1 MNQQRTSA
9 RQALNRRRFLQ
20 VAGAA
25 GFAVT
30 AGFTGKT
37 VAQTPAVPDQ
47 FGEAPQL
54 AEQAAAGSLPAVA
67 DRLPAHPLVVQP
79 TESIGQYGGAWRH
92 GILSTAGYNA
102 IFTRTIGY
110 DYLVRWDVGWNEVIP
125 NVAEAYEVNDEATE
139 YTFHLREGLKWSDG
153 EPFTADDIVFYIDDV
168 DKNTDLTP
176 GRGVNPPD
184 VEKIDDFTVKVIF
197 AEPNGLFLQRLAT
210 PSGSSW
216 TRYPAHYLKQF
227 HQKYNT
233 ENLDQLVADAGAA
246 DWIELFQTKGGGIA
260 GTPYDA
266 RWQNSE
272 LPILGPWILT
282 TPFSGTTTQVVAE
295 RNPYYWKVDPEG
307 NQLPYIDEV
316 NFDVVQDAEV
326 LLLKAAG
333 GELDM
338 HCRHINT
345 NVNKPVLAENAESGG
360 YRLFDMTV
368 ANMNTACFNLNLTHP
383 DPVMRE
389 IFQNRDFRIGMSL
402 GLDRQTIIDTIF
414 VSQGEPWQWC
424 PRRDTEWYT
433 ETLAKQFT
441 EYDPNLANEYLDKVL
456 PERDGEGWR
465 LRPDG
470 ERLTILIDA
479 IGEGVYQYDDLAALA
494 IDNWRRDLGL
504 DVVISTGDRS
514 LLTQRANSNQSD
526 CFIWAGAGGLQDAVL
541 YAHQYLPQST
551 GARWAEGWY
560 VWYANPSNPL
570 TEPVEPPEPIKQ
582 QFDLYD
588 QILTMADPAGR
599 SELFRQLLAI
609 AEEEFWGF
617 GVSLPAPGYGIVKH
631 NFRNIYEP
639 MIDAY
644 YYPTPGPTNPEQYYF
659 DDI

>member
-37 VAQTPAVPDQ
+37 VAQTPAVPAQ

-110 DYLVRWDVGWNEVIP
+110 DYLVRWDVAWNEVIP

-307 NQLPYIDEV
+307 NQLPYLDRVEFPV
-316 NFDVVQDAEV
+316 AQETEV
-326 LLLKAAG
+326 LTLKALSGEIDMQLVYIATNSNKAVFADGREAG
-333 GELDM
+333 DYDFFET
-338 HCRHINT
+338 I
-345 NVNKPVLAENAESGG
+345 PAE
-360 YRLFDMTV
+360 
-368 ANMNTACFNLNLTHP
+368 MNTGVISLNLTHK
-383 DPVMRE
+383 DPVVRE
-389 IFQNRDFRIGMSL
+389 IFQNKDFRIALSHAIN
-402 GLDRQTIIDTIF
+402 RQEIID
-414 VSQGEPWQWC
+414 VVYVGQGEAWQAA
-424 PRRDTEWYT
+424 PARESGYFN
-433 ETLAKQFT
+433 ETLAKQYT
-441 EYDPNLANEYLDKVL
+441 EYDLDLANQLLDSIL
-456 PERDGEGWR
+456 PDKDGDGFR

-470 ERLTILIDA
+470 KKLVITLAVASSLQERIDA
-479 IGEGVYQYDDLAALA
+479 MNLVAGYWREAGIDTSIKVEDNSLFYNQKDSNNHDANVWAGDGGLGSLLEPRWYFPYSAESNFAPAWYTWYAEPASPQTPAEEPPGRVQEQMNLYRQIEASGDRAIQDDLF
-494 IDNWRRDLGL
+494 N
-504 DVVISTGDRS
+504 
-514 LLTQRANSNQSD
+514 
-526 CFIWAGAGGLQDAVL
+526 
-541 YAHQYLPQST
+541 
-551 GARWAEGWY
+551 
-560 VWYANPSNPL
+560 
-570 TEPVEPPEPIKQ
+570 
-582 QFDLYD
+582 
-588 QILTMADPAGR
+588 
-599 SELFRQLLAI
+599 QLLQI
-609 AEEEFWGF
+609 SQEEFYAIGI
-617 GVSLPAPGYGIVKH
+617 SLPANGYGIVK
-631 NFRNIYEP
+631 NGFRNVPASMFNAWLYQ
-639 MIDAY
+639 
-644 YYPTPGPTNPEQYYF
+644 TPAPTNPEQYF
-659 DDI
+659 WES

>member
-1 MNQQRTSA
+1 VTFLKHLSR
-9 RQALNRRRFLQ
+9 RQFLSITATTGWALTATGRGGYAIAQEGTPVAGTAESPVLADQ
-20 VAGAA
+20 VAAGA
-25 GFAVT
+25 
-30 AGFTGKT
+30 
-37 VAQTPAVPDQ
+37 
-47 FGEAPQL
+47 
-54 AEQAAAGSLPAVA
+54 LPPLA
-67 DRLPAHPLVVQP
+67 DRLPENPMVVKP
-79 TESIGQYGGAWRH
+79 NESIGKYGGVWRSALVGGSDTAWL
-92 GILSTAGYNA
+92 G
-102 IFTRTIGY
+102 RTVGY
-110 DYLVRWDVGWNEVIP
+110 DYLVRYSQDWNEVIP
-125 NVAEAYEVNDEATE
+125 NIAEAFEASDDARE
-139 YTFHLREGLKWSDG
+139 YTFKLRKGMKWSDG
-153 EPFTADDIVFYIDDV
+153 EPFTVDDIMFYIDDV
-168 DKNTDLTP
+168 AGNEELTP
-176 GRGVNPPD
+176 NGGGSNPFTG
-184 VEKIDDFTVKVIF
+184 EKIDDVTVKIVF
-197 AEPNGLFLQRLAT
+197 EQPNGLFLTELAT
-210 PSGSSW
+210 PLGEIW
-216 TRYPAHYLKQF
+216 TQFPKHYLSQF
-227 HQKYNT
+227 HKTYNT
-233 ENLDQLVADAGAA
+233 ENLDSLVQETGVAN
-246 DWIELFQTKGGGIA
+246 WVELFQTKGGSIP
-260 GTPYDA
+260 GTPYNA
-266 RWQNSE
+266 VWSNPE
-272 LPILGPWILT
+272 LPRLHAWLLT
-282 TPFSGTTTQVVAE
+282 EGYGDSTRVRLT

-345 NVNKPVLAENAESGG
+345 NVNKPVLAENAEPGG

-402 GLDRQTIIDTIF
+402 GLDRQTIIDTIY

-441 EYDPNLANEYLDKVL
+441 EYDPDLANEYLDKVL
-456 PERDGEGWR
+456 PERDDEGWR